1 MRNRLVLAAVVIGM
15 LFVGVAPAIAQDAP
29 APPPKDWTTTAGV
42 GFAMTSGNSDTSTFN
57 ANYSLIYDPKRR
69 NIVKSDGLYIR
80 GDTEG
85 IRSSDRLALNVR
97 DEYRLNARA
106 YVFGQNQ
113 YLRDV
118 FKEIDYLV
126 APTGGVGYKLV
137 DTDATKLSV
146 DTGLGVVWEK
156 NPGFDLRTSGAV
168 TMDEKFSQVLSAT
181 TTLTQSVGALWKTK
195 DFDDALYQVGAA
207 IAVAMSTHTQ
217 LKLGVLSTYKNK
229 PPTPDIEKN
238 DVAVIVAFVLKN

>member
-1 MRNRLVLAAVVIGM
+1 VKHGLVLATVVIIL
-15 LFVGVAPAIAQDAP
+15 LFAGVSPSIAQNAP

-57 ANYSLIYDPKRR
+57 ASYSLVYDPKRR
-69 NIVKSDGLYIR
+69 NIVKSDGLYLR
-80 GDTEG
+80 GETEG
-85 IRSSDRLALNVR
+85 TRSSDRLAFNVR

-126 APTGGVGYKLV
+126 APTGGVGYRLV
-137 DTDATKLSV
+137 DTEATKLSV

-156 NPGFDLRTSGAV
+156 NPGIDLRTSGAV
-168 TMDEKFSQVLSAT
+168 TLDEKFSQVLSAT

-195 DFDDALYQVGAA
+195 DFEDALYQVGAGL
-207 IAVAMSTHTQ
+207 AVAMSERTQ

-229 PPTPDIEKN
+229 PPTPDLEKN
-238 DVAVIVAFVLKN
+238 DVAVIVAFVFKN